1 MRVLLSTRGSRGDV
15 EPLAA
20 LTAQLQDLGVE
31 TAVIASPDQEFTE
44 VLDGVGVPHLKV
56 GGSVRDLVTG
66 KNPGQMERVLA
77 DFEGHAREIMDDYA
91 GALLAAA
98 EDGCDAI
105 VATGLFPSVVAARAV
120 SEHLGIRCVSVFLQP
135 TGLPSPLHAP
145 HPMKGLKWPEEVT
158 DNLARWEWDVYKMQT
173 IFGAPAN
180 AFRESLGLDQV
191 ENIRDHTYGGQ
202 PWLATDPVLSPWE
215 PTGLDVVQTGAWMLA
230 DTKPLSAELEA
241 FLEAGE
247 APVYA
252 GFGSMPMQ
260 AAKNAAEVAVAAARA
275 NGRRLVLASGWA
287 ELASADTGGDVLV
300 IGGVNQQALF
310 PRMAAIMH
318 HGGAGTTTA
327 ATRSGSPQVVVPQIV
342 DQPYWAERVADLGA
356 GVAHDGPVPTVES
369 LSAALAT
376 ALSPETV
383 QRAAEVGTMIRT
395 DGAEVAAKRLVASI
409 G

>member
-20 LTAQLQDLGVE
+20 LAEQLQALGAE
-31 TAVIASPDQEFTE
+31 TAVVASPDQEFTD

-66 KNPGQMERVLA
+66 RNPGQMERVLA
-77 DFEGHAREIMDDYA
+77 DFEGHARELMDDYA

-120 SEHLGIRCVSVFLQP
+120 SELLGIRYVCAVLQP
-135 TGLPSPLHAP
+135 TTLPSPTHSP
-145 HPMKGLKWPEEVT
+145 FPMKGWKWPDEIT
-158 DNLARWEWDVYKMQT
+158 DNLARWEWDIEKMNGL
-173 IFGAPAN
+173 FGAPAN
-180 AFRESLGLDQV
+180 GFRESLGLDPV
-191 ENIRDHTYGGQ
+191 DNVRDHTYTDQ
-202 PWLATDPVLSPWE
+202 PWLATDPILSPWE
-215 PTGLDVVQTGAWMLA
+215 PTELDVVQTGAWILA
-230 DTKPLSAELEA
+230 NRRPLSAELEA

-260 AAKNAAEVAVAAARA
+260 AAKDASEVAVEAARA

-287 ELASADTGGDVLV
+287 ELASADAGEDVLV

-310 PRMAAIMH
+310 PRVAAIVH
-318 HGGAGTTTA
+318 HGGAGTTTT

-342 DQPYWAERVADLGA
+342 DQPYWAERVAELGA
-356 GVAHDGPVPTVES
+356 GVAHAGPVPTVES
-369 LSAALAT
+369 LSATLAKALA
-376 ALSPETV
+376 PETV
-383 QRAAEVGTMIRT
+383 RRAAEVGAMIRT
-395 DGAEVAAKRLVASI
+395 DGAEVAAERLVDEVR
-409 G
+409 

>member
-20 LTAQLQDLGVE
+20 LAQQLQALGAE
-31 TAVIASPDQEFTE
+31 TAVVASPDPEFTE
-44 VLDGVGVPHLKV
+44 VLNGVGVKHLKV

-77 DFEGHAREIMDDYA
+77 DFEGHAREIVEDYA
-91 GALLAAA
+91 GALLAAG

-105 VATGLFPSVVAARAV
+105 VGTGLFPSVVGARAAAEVLGVRFV
-120 SEHLGIRCVSVFLQP
+120 SAILQP
-135 TGLPSPLHAP
+135 TTLPSPSHP
-145 HPMKGLKWPEEVT
+145 PFPMKGWEWPAEIT
-158 DNLARWEWDVYKMQT
+158 DNMARWEWDIEKMNGL
-173 IFGAPAN
+173 FGKAAN
-180 AFRESLGLDQV
+180 GFRESIGLPAV
-191 ENIRDHTYGGQ
+191 ENVRDHTYTAQ

-215 PTGLDVVQTGAWMLA
+215 PTDLDVVQTGAWILENRSPLA
-230 DTKPLSAELEA
+230 PELEA

-260 AAKNAAEVAVAAARA
+260 AAKDAAQVAVAAARA

-287 ELASADTGGDVLV
+287 ELGEDVGGDDVLV

-310 PRMAAIMH
+310 PRVAAIVH
-318 HGGAGTTTA
+318 HGGAGTTTT

-356 GVAHDGPVPTVES
+356 GVAHDGPVATVES
-369 LSAALAT
+369 LTAALARV
-376 ALSPETV
+376 LEPETV
-383 QRAAEVGTMIRT
+383 RRAAEVGGMIRT
-395 DGAEVAAKRLVASI
+395 DGAAAAAKRLADEI
-409 G
+409 R